1 MITEK
6 KLMQNR
12 RGFLVVV
19 VIVNLFQVGKSKALN
34 LAVVV
39 EIWKEMYNFLENA
52 LSLKIKPLVGKRGY
66 ECEEEQAGL

>member
-1 MITEK
+1 M
-6 KLMQNR
+6 
-12 RGFLVVV
+12 
-19 VIVNLFQVGKSKALN
+19 GKSKALN